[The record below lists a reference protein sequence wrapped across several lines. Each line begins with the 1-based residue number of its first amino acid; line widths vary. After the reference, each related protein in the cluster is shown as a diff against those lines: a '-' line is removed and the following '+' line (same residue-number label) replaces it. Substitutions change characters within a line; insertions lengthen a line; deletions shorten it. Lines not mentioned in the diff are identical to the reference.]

1 VLRWGAGDRDAL
13 ATDSVTVLSGHELDA
28 APWRR
33 IDGTIMET
41 AKGIRR
47 VYDRLMAELE
57 LTLPEASLLAYI
69 EDAEPMTQIRLSER
83 LGSGRAAVG
92 ARVDIL
98 ERRGAVE
105 RRPDPADRRVW
116 LVHITPE
123 GRSLVERVN
132 EIDEGLRHQ
141 LRRGISR
148 QERQQL
154 AAVLLRLQANLAT
167 IAPADI

>member
-1 VLRWGAGDRDAL
+1 M
-13 ATDSVTVLSGHELDA
+13 TVLSGHELDA

-41 AKGIRR
+41 AKSIRR
-47 VYDRLMAELE
+47 VYDTLLSELE

-69 EDAEPMTQIRLSER
+69 EESEPMTQVRLSER

-92 ARVDIL
+92 SRVDAL

-105 RRPDPADRRVW
+105 RQTDPNDRRVW
-116 LVHITPE
+116 LVHITPA
-123 GRSLVERVN
+123 GRALVARVN
-132 EIDEGLRHQ
+132 DIDRELREQ

-148 QERQQL
+148 HDRQQL
-154 AAVLLRLQANLAT
+154 AAVLLRLQANLAS
-167 IAPADI
+167 ILPSNR